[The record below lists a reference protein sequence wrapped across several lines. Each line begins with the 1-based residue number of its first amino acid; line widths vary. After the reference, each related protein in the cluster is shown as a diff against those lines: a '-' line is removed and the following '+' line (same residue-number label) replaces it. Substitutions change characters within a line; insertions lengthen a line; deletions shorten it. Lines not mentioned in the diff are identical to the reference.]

1 LNQNLRNA
9 LKSVLFLSLG
19 FALLFWAF
27 SKVDMKEVF
36 AALETANYT
45 WVLAAFLCGVLSH
58 FSRAVRWRLMLKP
71 MGYDIHLST
80 SFYAVMWGYFMNYII
95 PRAGEISRCALVNQ
109 TDKVPFDKL
118 VGTVLVE
125 RIVDMLMMAVISV
138 SILIFQYEML
148 TDFLSGFMGNSD
160 AESSSLPLILGILFV
175 GGLTSFIVVLKNR
188 KRLSRISI
196 FEKGFKFMDGI
207 WEGIRSIG
215 KLQKPFQFIFHSLFI
230 WFMYF
235 MMALLIFYC
244 LPGTSQLGINAG
256 FTVLFVSTV
265 AIIIPVPGGVG
276 TFHTLVPAALL
287 LYGISDVDANSY
299 ALISH
304 STQMIMILIVG
315 GISFFLAG
323 IVIRKNKLK
332 DETGS

>member
-1 LNQNLRNA
+1 MNTNLRNA

-19 FALLFWAF
+19 IALLFWAF
-27 SKVDMKEVF
+27 QKLDGN
-36 AALETANYT
+36 AILNALQNANYF
-45 WVLAAFLCGVLSH
+45 WVMAAFICGLFSH
-58 FSRAVRWRLMLKP
+58 FSRSVRWRMMLKP
-71 MGYDIHLST
+71 MGYDIKLST

-138 SILIFQYEML
+138 SILVFQYEML

-160 AESSSLPLILGILFV
+160 AESSSLPLYLGFLFV
-175 GGLTSFIVVLKNR
+175 IGLTSFIVVLKNR

-207 WEGIRSIG
+207 WEGIKSIG

-235 MMALLIFYC
+235 MMALLVFYC
-244 LPGTSQLGINAG
+244 LPGTSALGANAG

-265 AIIIPVPGGVG
+265 AIIIPIPGGVG

-287 LYGISDVDANSY
+287 LYGISATDANAY

-323 IVIRKNKLK
+323 IVIKKNKLK
-332 DETGS
+332 DETGN